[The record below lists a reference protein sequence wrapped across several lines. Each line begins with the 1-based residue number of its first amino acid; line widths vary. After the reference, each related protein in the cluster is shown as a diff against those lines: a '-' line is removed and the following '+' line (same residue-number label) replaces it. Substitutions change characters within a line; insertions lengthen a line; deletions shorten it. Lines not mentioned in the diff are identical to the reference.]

1 MNIINNNKRNCIK
14 KDLAI
19 IVMSY
24 KYIDLWK
31 NFFKLFYRFWVDCP
45 LKVYFFSNHVKNIDI
60 LYLPKVKNILIKD
73 ASSWSEVLKK
83 GLADVDEKYIF
94 LLLDDFFLLDF
105 VNTNKI
111 LKIFSWALK
120 NNINYLRMS
129 PSPKPDKNYNE
140 LVGIIS
146 KGAVYRTSTT
156 MPIWK
161 KKTLLN
167 LLKIGE
173 SIWEFEIYGSIRS
186 DNYNS
191 FFSTWGEYFS
201 FINGVVLGVW
211 QRDAVRKLKFLGIK
225 VDLNKRKVMTLKE
238 TIAFYLKGKRSALFH
253 LFPMKYRRDMK
264 KFFLKNKYGYK
275 NK

>member
-24 KYIDLWK
+24 KYTDLWK
-31 NFFKLFYRFWVDCP
+31 IFFKLFYKFWVDCP
-45 LKVYFFSNHVKNIDI
+45 FKVYFFSNHVENKDI
-60 LYLPKVKNILIKD
+60 SYLPRVKNILIKD
-73 ASSWSEVLKK
+73 ALSWSELLKR
-83 GLADVDEKYIF
+83 GLNCVNEKYI
-94 LLLDDFFLLDF
+94 LLLVDDFFLLDF

-111 LKIFSWALK
+111 LEIFSWALK
-120 NNINYLRMS
+120 NNINYLRMN

-146 KGAVYRTSTT
+146 KGAIYRTSST

-173 SIWEFEIYGSIRS
+173 SAWEFEIHGSTRS
-186 DNYNS
+186 DNYNG
-191 FFSTWGEYFS
+191 FFSTWGKYFS
-201 FINGVVLGVW
+201 FINGVILGVW

-238 TIAFYLKGKRSALFH
+238 TIAFYFKRKRRALLY
-253 LFPMKYRRDMK
+253 LFPAKYRREIRNK
-264 KFFLKNKYGYK
+264 FLKNKYR
-275 NK
+275 NKK